1 MNYTFIILGIIVAVL
16 IYVLYLYFSDD
27 STKLFE
33 YQDLQKSAV
42 DVKEKDIG
50 TKESYAYG
58 FWIYVNNYSGEKTL
72 LQRGADG
79 SPSLKVYLPGSTPTL
94 MVNIPTSDPPTS
106 SPPSPGTPNEEIA
119 VTNNFPIQK
128 WVHVVV
134 SKEGKIVDVYIDG
147 KLVKSHMLANSG
159 NSPSGDLKSS
169 DFPAFMARLKI
180 WKHALN
186 PQTVYD
192 EYMKGNG
199 QSGMITGYGVDVS
212 VLRDNIEQTKFS
224 LL

>member
-33 YQDLQKSAV
+33 YEDLSKSG
-42 DVKEKDIG
+42 KIIG
-50 TKESYAYG
+50 SGDLHTSGNYAYG
-58 FWIYVNNYSGEKTL
+58 FWIYINNYSGGKTL
-72 LQRGADG
+72 LQRGPNAN
-79 SPSLKVYLPGSTPTL
+79 PSLKVYLPGSTPTL
-94 MVNIPTSDPPTS
+94 KVDIKTTA
-106 SPPSPGTPNEEIA
+106 GTETIN

-134 SKEGKIVDVYIDG
+134 SKDVQVVDVYIDG
-147 KLVKSHMLANSG
+147 KLVKSHMLEASSIG
-159 NSPSGDLKSS
+159 HEGDLTS
-169 DFPAFMARLKI
+169 DAFEAFMARLKT
-180 WKHALN
+180 WKHGLN

-199 QSGMITGYGVDVS
+199 QTGMITGYGVDVS
-212 VLRDNIEQTKFS
+212 LLRDNIEQTKFS

>member
-1 MNYTFIILGIIVAVL
+1 
-16 IYVLYLYFSDD
+16 
-27 STKLFE
+27 
-33 YQDLQKSAV
+33 
-42 DVKEKDIG
+42 
-50 TKESYAYG
+50 
-58 FWIYVNNYSGEKTL
+58 
-72 LQRGADG
+72 
-79 SPSLKVYLPGSTPTL
+79 
-94 MVNIPTSDPPTS
+94 MVNIPTNNPPTS

-128 WVHVVV
+128 WVHVAV

-147 KLVKSHMLANSG
+147 KLVKSHMLANLG

-169 DFPAFMARLKI
+169 SFPAFMARLKI

-199 QSGMITGYGVDVS
+199 QTGMITGYGVDVS
-212 VLRDNIEQTKFS
+212 LLRDNIEQTKFS

>member
-33 YQDLQKSAV
+33 YQDLNKSAINLTEDNV
-42 DVKEKDIG
+42 NQKG
-50 TKESYAYG
+50 TEYAYG
-58 FWIYVNNYSGEKTL
+58 FWIYVNNYNGPQTL
-72 LQRGADG
+72 LQREDI
-79 SPSLKVYLPGSTPTL
+79 LKVYLPGSTPTL
-94 MVNIPTSDPPTS
+94 KVDIKTDSAT
-106 SPPSPGTPNEEIA
+106 EIID

-134 SKEGKIVDVYIDG
+134 SKQGQIVDVYIDG
-147 KLVKSHMLANSG
+147 KLVKSHMLANTGVETAGTLTSG
-159 NSPSGDLKSS
+159 QIE
-169 DFPAFMARLKI
+169 AFMARLKV

>member
-42 DVKEKDIG
+42 DVKQKDIG
-50 TKESYAYG
+50 TNESYAYG
-58 FWIYVNNYSGEKTL
+58 FWIYINSYNNERQIL
-72 LQRGADG
+72 LQRED
-79 SPSLKVYLPGSTPTL
+79 SSTTSLEVYLPGSTPTL
-94 MVNIPTSDPPTS
+94 MVNIPDKDGSAES
-106 SPPSPGTPNEEIA
+106 NEEIA

-147 KLVKSHMLANSG
+147 KLVKSHMLANLG
-159 NSPSGDLKSS
+159 NRPSGDLKSS
-169 DFPAFMARLKI
+169 AFPAFMARLKI

>member
-33 YQDLQKSAV
+33 YQDLQKSAINV
-42 DVKEKDIG
+42 PADKINYNG
-50 TKESYAYG
+50 QNYAYG
-58 FWIYVNNYSGEKTL
+58 FWIYVNNYSDGKTL
-72 LQRGADG
+72 LQRIKPTDD
-79 SPSLKVYLPGSTPTL
+79 STYEPSLKVYLPSSTPTL
-94 MVNIPTSDPPTS
+94 KVDIKTDSATETID
-106 SPPSPGTPNEEIA
+106 

-147 KLVKSHMLANSG
+147 KLVKSHMLSG
-159 NSPSGDLKSS
+159 APAYIHETEQLSS
-169 DFPAFMARLKI
+169 SAFPAFMARLKI

>member
-33 YQDLQKSAV
+33 YQDLNKSAINLTEDNV
-42 DVKEKDIG
+42 NQKGFD
-50 TKESYAYG
+50 YAYG
-58 FWIYVNNYSGEKTL
+58 FWIYVDNYNGTQTLTL
-72 LQRGADG
+72 LERGPNA
-79 SPSLKVYLPGSTPTL
+79 SPILKVHLPSSTSTL
-94 MVNIPTSDPPTS
+94 KVDIKTNSDTE
-106 SPPSPGTPNEEIA
+106 TIN

-134 SKEGKIVDVYIDG
+134 SKQGKIVDVYIDG
-147 KLVKSHMLANSG
+147 KLVKSHMLANTGVETTGALTSG
-159 NSPSGDLKSS
+159 QIQ
-169 DFPAFMARLKI
+169 AFMARLKV

-199 QSGMITGYGVDVS
+199 QTGMITGYGVDVS
-212 VLRDNIEQTKFS
+212 LLRDNIEQTKFS

>member
-33 YQDLQKSAV
+33 YQDLNKSAINV
-42 DVKEKDIG
+42 PAENVNQEGIK
-50 TKESYAYG
+50 YAYG
-58 FWIYVNNYSGEKTL
+58 FWIYVNNYNGQQTL
-72 LQRGADG
+72 LQRGDIA
-79 SPSLKVYLPGSTPTL
+79 SPILKVYLPGSTPTL
-94 MVNIPTSDPPTS
+94 KVDIKTKVDNT
-106 SPPSPGTPNEEIA
+106 PSYDTETID

-134 SKEGKIVDVYIDG
+134 SKEDQIVDVYIDG
-147 KLVKSHMLANSG
+147 KLVKSHMLANTG
-159 NSPSGDLKSS
+159 VATEGALTS
-169 DFPAFMARLKI
+169 DAFEAFMARLKT
-180 WKHALN
+180 WKHGLN

>member
-50 TKESYAYG
+50 KTESYAYG

-94 MVNIPTSDPPTS
+94 MVNIPTNDSA
-106 SPPSPGTPNEEIA
+106 TPNEEIA

-134 SKEGKIVDVYIDG
+134 SKETQIIDVYIDG

-159 NSPSGDLKSS
+159 NSPSGNLKSS
-169 DFPAFMARLKI
+169 DFPAFMARLKV
-180 WKHALN
+180 WKHGLN

>member
-33 YQDLQKSAV
+33 YEDLSKSG
-42 DVKEKDIG
+42 KIIG
-50 TKESYAYG
+50 SGDLHTSGNYAYG
-58 FWIYVNNYSGEKTL
+58 FWIYINNYSGGKTL
-72 LQRGADG
+72 LQRGPNAN
-79 SPSLKVYLPGSTPTL
+79 PSLKVYLPGSTPTL
-94 MVNIPTSDPPTS
+94 KVDIETTTTETIN
-106 SPPSPGTPNEEIA
+106 

-134 SKEGKIVDVYIDG
+134 SKDVQVVDVYIDG
-147 KLVKSHMLANSG
+147 KLVKSHMLEASSIG
-159 NSPSGDLKSS
+159 HEGDLTS
-169 DFPAFMARLKI
+169 DAFEAFMARLKT
-180 WKHALN
+180 WKHGLN

-199 QSGMITGYGVDVS
+199 QTGMITGYGVDVS
-212 VLRDNIEQTKFS
+212 LLRDNIEQTKFS

>member
-42 DVKEKDIG
+42 DVKQKDIG
-50 TKESYAYG
+50 TNESYAYG
-58 FWIYVNNYSGEKTL
+58 FWIYVNSYNNERQIL
-72 LQRGADG
+72 LQREN
-79 SPSLKVYLPGSTPTL
+79 SPTTSLEVYLPGSTPTL
-94 MVNIPTSDPPTS
+94 MVNIPTNDPPTS
-106 SPPSPGTPNEEIA
+106 SSPGTPNEEIA

-147 KLVKSHMLANSG
+147 KLVKSHMLANLGNNPSG
-159 NSPSGDLKSS
+159 NLTSS

>member
-33 YQDLQKSAV
+33 YEDLSKSAV
-42 DVKEKDIG
+42 DVKEKDLG
-50 TKESYAYG
+50 TKKSYAYG
-58 FWIYVNNYSGEKTL
+58 FWIYVNNYSGTEKTL

-94 MVNIPTSDPPTS
+94 MVNIPAKDTSAT
-106 SPPSPGTPNEEIA
+106 NKEIA

-128 WVHVVV
+128 WVHVAV

-147 KLVKSHMLANSG
+147 KLVKSHMLANTGVETAGALTSG
-159 NSPSGDLKSS
+159 Q
-169 DFPAFMARLKI
+169 FEAFMARLKV

-199 QSGMITGYGVDVS
+199 QTGMITGYGVDVS
-212 VLRDNIEQTKFS
+212 LLRDNIEQTKFS

>member
-33 YQDLQKSAV
+33 YEDLSKSG
-42 DVKEKDIG
+42 KIIG
-50 TKESYAYG
+50 SGDLHTSGNYAYG
-58 FWIYVNNYSGEKTL
+58 FWIYINNYSGGKTL
-72 LQRGADG
+72 LQRGPNAN
-79 SPSLKVYLPGSTPTL
+79 PSLKVYLPGSTPTL
-94 MVNIPTSDPPTS
+94 KVDIETTTTETIN
-106 SPPSPGTPNEEIA
+106 

-134 SKEGKIVDVYIDG
+134 SKDVQVVDVYIDG
-147 KLVKSHMLANSG
+147 KLVKSHMLEAS
-159 NSPSGDLKSS
+159 SIDHEGDLTS
-169 DFPAFMARLKI
+169 DPFEAFMARLKT
-180 WKHALN
+180 WKHGLN

-199 QSGMITGYGVDVS
+199 QTGMITGYGVDVS
-212 VLRDNIEQTKFS
+212 LLRDNIEQTKFS

>member
-33 YQDLQKSAV
+33 YEDLSKSG
-42 DVKEKDIG
+42 KIIG
-50 TKESYAYG
+50 SGDLHTSGDYAYG
-58 FWIYVNNYSGEKTL
+58 FWIYINNYSGGKTL
-72 LQRGADG
+72 LQRIKPAD
-79 SPSLKVYLPGSTPTL
+79 SSSYEPSLKVYLPGSTPTL
-94 MVNIPTSDPPTS
+94 KVDIETTASSEPTETI
-106 SPPSPGTPNEEIA
+106 N

-134 SKEGKIVDVYIDG
+134 SKDVQVVDVYIDG
-147 KLVKSHMLANSG
+147 KLVKSHMLEASSIG
-159 NSPSGDLKSS
+159 HEGDLTS
-169 DFPAFMARLKI
+169 DAFEAFMARLKT

-199 QSGMITGYGVDVS
+199 QTGMITGYGVDVS
-212 VLRDNIEQTKFS
+212 LLRDNIEQTKFS

>member
-33 YQDLQKSAV
+33 YEDLSKSG
-42 DVKEKDIG
+42 KIIG
-50 TKESYAYG
+50 SGDLHTSGNYAYG
-58 FWIYVNNYSGEKTL
+58 FWIYINNYSGGKTL
-72 LQRGADG
+72 LQRGPNAN
-79 SPSLKVYLPGSTPTL
+79 PSLKVNLPGSTPTL
-94 MVNIPTSDPPTS
+94 KVDIKTTA
-106 SPPSPGTPNEEIA
+106 GTETIN

-134 SKEGKIVDVYIDG
+134 SKDVQVVDVYIDG
-147 KLVKSHMLANSG
+147 KLVKSHMLEASSIG
-159 NSPSGDLKSS
+159 HEGDLTS
-169 DFPAFMARLKI
+169 DAFEAFMARLKT
-180 WKHALN
+180 WKHGLN

-199 QSGMITGYGVDVS
+199 QTGMITGYGVDVS
-212 VLRDNIEQTKFS
+212 LLRDNIEQTKFS

>member
-33 YQDLQKSAV
+33 YQDLQKSAINV
-42 DVKEKDIG
+42 PADKINYNGQK
-50 TKESYAYG
+50 YAYG
-58 FWIYVNNYSGEKTL
+58 FWIYVNNYSGGKTL
-72 LQRGADG
+72 LQRIKPAD
-79 SPSLKVYLPGSTPTL
+79 SSSYEPSLKVYLPGSTPTL
-94 MVNIPTSDPPTS
+94 KVDIETTASSEPTETID
-106 SPPSPGTPNEEIA
+106 

-134 SKEGKIVDVYIDG
+134 SKEGQIVDVYIDG
-147 KLVKSHMLANSG
+147 KLVKSHMLSG
-159 NSPSGDLKSS
+159 TPEDIDIAEQLSS
-169 DFPAFMARLKI
+169 SAFSAFMARLKI
-180 WKHALN
+180 WKHGLN

>member
-33 YQDLQKSAV
+33 YQDLNKSAINV
-42 DVKEKDIG
+42 PAENVNQEGIK
-50 TKESYAYG
+50 YAYG
-58 FWIYVNNYSGEKTL
+58 FWIYVNNYNGQQTL
-72 LQRGADG
+72 LQRGDVA
-79 SPSLKVYLPGSTPTL
+79 SPILKVYLPGSTPTL
-94 MVNIPTSDPPTS
+94 KVNIKTTSATETID
-106 SPPSPGTPNEEIA
+106 

-134 SKEGKIVDVYIDG
+134 SKEDQIVDVYIDG
-147 KLVKSHMLANSG
+147 KLVKSHMLANTGVATEGALTSEQIQ
-159 NSPSGDLKSS
+159 
-169 DFPAFMARLKI
+169 AFMARLKV
-180 WKHALN
+180 WKHGLN

>member
-33 YQDLQKSAV
+33 YEDLSKSG
-42 DVKEKDIG
+42 KIIG
-50 TKESYAYG
+50 SGDLHTSGNYAYG
-58 FWIYVNNYSGEKTL
+58 FWIYINNYSGGKTL
-72 LQRGADG
+72 LQRGPDANPNPNPN
-79 SPSLKVYLPGSTPTL
+79 PSLKVYLPGSTPTL
-94 MVNIPTSDPPTS
+94 MVDIETTTTETIN
-106 SPPSPGTPNEEIA
+106 

-134 SKEGKIVDVYIDG
+134 SKDVQVVDVYIDG
-147 KLVKSHMLANSG
+147 KLVKSHMLEASSIG
-159 NSPSGDLKSS
+159 HEGDLTS
-169 DFPAFMARLKI
+169 DAFEAFMARLKT
-180 WKHALN
+180 WKHGLN

-199 QSGMITGYGVDVS
+199 QTGMITGYGVDVS
-212 VLRDNIEQTKFS
+212 LLRDNIEQTKFS

>member
-33 YQDLQKSAV
+33 YEDLSKSG
-42 DVKEKDIG
+42 KIIG
-50 TKESYAYG
+50 SGDLHTSGNYAYG
-58 FWIYVNNYSGEKTL
+58 FWIYINNYSGGKTL
-72 LQRGADG
+72 LQRGSNAN
-79 SPSLKVYLPGSTPTL
+79 PSLKVYLPGSTPTL
-94 MVNIPTSDPPTS
+94 KVDIKTTA
-106 SPPSPGTPNEEIA
+106 GTETIN

-134 SKEGKIVDVYIDG
+134 SKDVQVVDVYIDG
-147 KLVKSHMLANSG
+147 KLVKSHMLEASSIG
-159 NSPSGDLKSS
+159 HEGDLTS
-169 DFPAFMARLKI
+169 DAFEAFMARLKT
-180 WKHALN
+180 WKHGLN

-199 QSGMITGYGVDVS
+199 QTGMITGYGVDVS
-212 VLRDNIEQTKFS
+212 LLRDNIEQTKFS

>member
-33 YQDLQKSAV
+33 YEDLSKSG
-42 DVKEKDIG
+42 KIIG
-50 TKESYAYG
+50 SGDLHTSGNYAYG
-58 FWIYVNNYSGEKTL
+58 FWIYINNYSGGKTL
-72 LQRGADG
+72 LQRGSNAN
-79 SPSLKVYLPGSTPTL
+79 PSLKVNLPGSTPTL
-94 MVNIPTSDPPTS
+94 KVDIKTTA
-106 SPPSPGTPNEEIA
+106 GTETIN

-134 SKEGKIVDVYIDG
+134 SKDVQVVDVYIDG
-147 KLVKSHMLANSG
+147 KLVKSHMLEASSIG
-159 NSPSGDLKSS
+159 HEGDLTS
-169 DFPAFMARLKI
+169 DAFEAFMARLKT
-180 WKHALN
+180 WKHGLN

-199 QSGMITGYGVDVS
+199 QTGMITGYGVDVS
-212 VLRDNIEQTKFS
+212 LLRDNIEQTKFS